1 MDKNQ
6 IERIVSLIWSEMNP
20 AAGSG
25 QASSAAETAWGV
37 YGAMEEAIQAAVKA
51 QAALVGLSLELREKI
66 IQVIRQV
73 GLANRRTYGELE
85 LAEAELGAVE
95 GTMLKI
101 EVACQAP
108 GLEDLAPEVFSGD
121 RGTTLLERIPVG
133 VIASVNAVTNG
144 APGILHNSILML
156 AGGNSVVFNPH
167 PKTKEISARVVRDLN
182 RAIVAAGGPPDCLTT
197 VAEPSIPTAQMLM
210 THPLVD
216 MIAVTGGHRVVEFA
230 AQTGKRVISGGPGNP
245 PVIVDET
252 ADLDRAARCIIRGA
266 SLSNCT
272 PCSSE
277 KEIFVVASAAD
288 RLKERLKQHGAFE
301 LTAEQGRALV
311 PVIFKEI
318 RPGRVQ
324 SVINMDY
331 IGRPVA
337 EILQRTIGLT
347 IPPETRIAILE
358 TDAEHPLIWTEQ
370 IMPILPLVRC
380 RDFEE
385 ALTLGIAAE
394 QGMRHTIV
402 FHSNSLANMA
412 RLASRADASQLVKN
426 GASVAGIGVDG
437 EGFKSLH
444 VATGGEGLTRP
455 RTFTRVRRCVLT
467 DDYRYRYG
475 A

>member
-1 MDKNQ
+1 MDKTQ
-6 IERIVSLIWSEMNP
+6 IERIVSLVWSEMNQNAAP
-20 AAGSG
+20 A
-25 QASSAAETAWGV
+25 QAPTTQEWDLGV
-37 YGAMEEAIQAAVKA
+37 YDEIEAAIQAALRA
-51 QAALVGLSLELREKI
+51 QAVLVGLPLAQREKLIQI
-66 IQVIRQV
+66 IREV
-73 GLANRRTYGELE
+73 GLTHRREYGELE

-133 VIASVNAVTNG
+133 VIASVNAITNA
-144 APGILHNSILML
+144 APSILHNGILML
-156 AGGNSVVFNPH
+156 AGGNTVVFNPH
-167 PKTKEISARVVRDLN
+167 PKTKQISARVVRDLN
-182 RAIVAAGGPPDCLTT
+182 RAMVEAGGPPDCLTT
-197 VAEPSIPTAQMLM
+197 VLEPSIPTAQYLM
-210 THPLVD
+210 THPQVD

-230 AQTGKRVISGGPGNP
+230 AKTGKRVISGGPGNP

-266 SLSNCT
+266 SLSHCT

-277 KEIFVVASAAD
+277 KEIFVVASVAD
-288 RLKERLKQHGAFE
+288 QLKELLKKYGAYE
-301 LTAEQGRALV
+301 LSADQGQALV
-311 PVIFKEI
+311 SVIFKEI

-331 IGRPVA
+331 IGKPVA
-337 EILQRTIGLT
+337 QILQRAIGLGV
-347 IPPETRIAILE
+347 PAETKIALLE
-358 TDAEHPLIWTEQ
+358 TDANHPLIWTEQ
-370 IMPILPLVRC
+370 IMPVLPFVRC

-385 ALTLGIAAE
+385 AMTLGIAAE
-394 QGMRHTIV
+394 QGMRHTIT
-402 FHSNSLANMA
+402 FHSNSLANLA
-412 RLASRADASQLVKN
+412 RLSSRADASQLVKN
-426 GASVAGIGVDG
+426 GSSLAGLGAEG

-455 RTFTRVRRCVLT
+455 RVFTRVRRCVLA
-467 DDYRYRYG
+467 DDFRYRYG

>member
-1 MDKNQ
+1 MDKKQ
-6 IERIVSLIWSEMNP
+6 IEKIVTLIWSEMNQPVDPGTAP
-20 AAGSG
+20 AA
-25 QASSAAETAWGV
+25 AADGGV
-37 YGAMEEAIQAAVKA
+37 FGNMEEAIQAAVLA
-51 QAALVGLSLELREKI
+51 QAALVQLSLELREKI

-73 GLANRRTYGELE
+73 GLANRRIYGELE

-108 GLEDLAPEVFSGD
+108 GLEDLAPEVFTGD

-133 VIASVNAVTNG
+133 VIASVNAVTNA

-156 AGGNSVVFNPH
+156 AGGNTVVFNPH
-167 PKTKEISARVVRDLN
+167 PKTREVSARVVRDLN
-182 RAIVAAGGPPDCLTT
+182 RAIVEAGGPPNCLTT
-197 VAEPSIPTAQMLM
+197 VAEPAIPTAQMLM

-230 AQTGKRVISGGPGNP
+230 AKTGKRVISGGPGNP

-277 KEIFVVASAAD
+277 KEIFVVASVAD
-288 RLKERLKQHGAFE
+288 RLKERLQQHGAFE
-301 LTAEQGRALV
+301 LTADQGRALV

-324 SVINMDY
+324 SAINMDY

-347 IPPETRIAILE
+347 VPPETRIAILE

-385 ALTLGIAAE
+385 ALNLGIAAE
-394 QGMRHTIV
+394 QGMRHTIT

-412 RLASRADASQLVKN
+412 RLTSRADASQLVKN
-426 GASVAGIGVDG
+426 GPSVAGIGVDG